1 MTRKEIRSMINKAVY
16 EYAESLGYQISD
28 DNDGSYVTFYKPE
41 VSGKDAIDYS
51 RSHFTTYVLNHASA
65 EAKADA
71 NLIDEFARQQ
81 IRKYP

>member
-1 MTRKEIRSMINKAVY
+1 MTKKEIRNAINKAVY
-16 EYAESLGYQISD
+16 QYAESLGYSMED
-28 DNDGSYVTFYKPE
+28 VGDGACVTFYKPD

-71 NLIDEFARQQ
+71 DLIDEFARQ
-81 IRKYP
+81 